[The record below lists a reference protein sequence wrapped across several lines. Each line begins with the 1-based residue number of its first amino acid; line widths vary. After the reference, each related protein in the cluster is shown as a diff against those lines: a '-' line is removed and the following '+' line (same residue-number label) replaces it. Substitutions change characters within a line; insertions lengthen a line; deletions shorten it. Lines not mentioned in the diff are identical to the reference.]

1 MAKAKKTNTIVKKS
15 NALIRGQWTIESV
28 WEPRLVA
35 LLASKIHVNDEDFK
49 VYEFPVSDVL
59 GHEYGGENL
68 KELSNVVDRVMSR
81 VVTIHDKDGRGWTK
95 FNMFYRCRYR
105 AKDGILELGFHPDLR
120 PQYLNLKERFTQ
132 YSLAEFMALPS
143 IYSQRIYEI
152 LKSWSSEDD
161 ATIDIDKLHNMLDTP
176 LSLRRNFKDFRIRVL
191 EKAHS
196 DITEREGSSLLY
208 EWEPVRKGAR
218 KVTAVR
224 FIFRR
229 SLEDLMPKKTVSDHE
244 KLQKNSNAC
253 WEKKNSSGSP
263 CEKPD
268 MRKKMCKFC
277 AERGRMR
284 IALNN

>member
-1 MAKAKKTNTIVKKS
+1 MAKTKKTNTIVKKS
-15 NALIRGQWTIESV
+15 NALIRGHWTIESV

-49 VYEFPVSDVL
+49 VYEIPIL
-59 GHEYGGENL
+59 EITGGEHGGKDY
-68 KELSNVVDRVMSR
+68 KELSNTVDRVMGR
-81 VVTIHDKDGRGWTK
+81 VVSIHESPTRVAKYTVFSKCVIDTK
-95 FNMFYRCRYR
+95 
-105 AKDGILELGFHPDLR
+105 KGVLELGFHPDLR
-120 PQYLNLKERFTQ
+120 PHYLNLKERFTQ
-132 YSLAEFMALPS
+132 YSLAEFVELPS

-152 LKSWSSEDD
+152 LKSWSSENEV
-161 ATIDIDKLHNMLDTP
+161 TIDINELQNMLDTP
-176 LSLRRNFKDFRIRVL
+176 KSFRENFKAFRVKVL
-191 EKAHS
+191 EKAHK
-196 DITEREGSSLLY
+196 DITQRDGSSLWFD
-208 EWEPVRKGAR
+208 WEPVRKGAR

-244 KLQKNSNAC
+244 KLQKESNSC

-277 AERGRMR
+277 AERGRMATKSR
-284 IALNN
+284 V